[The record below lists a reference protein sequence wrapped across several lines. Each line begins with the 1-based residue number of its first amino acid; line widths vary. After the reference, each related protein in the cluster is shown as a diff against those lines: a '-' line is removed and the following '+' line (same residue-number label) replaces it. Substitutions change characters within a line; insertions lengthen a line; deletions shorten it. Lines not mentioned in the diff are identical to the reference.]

1 MTICK
6 YNANHHLL
14 YMYYNTEALKGHR
27 QRNNYLQCQLKILDK
42 IRNITLFLRQICEN
56 NVNFLILLINIYL
69 DMINNCHF
77 IYKNLFEKHKNN
89 TKGVRLYEKTGN
101 VIILDD
107 FVLL

>member
-1 MTICK
+1 
-6 YNANHHLL
+6 
-14 YMYYNTEALKGHR
+14 
-27 QRNNYLQCQLKILDK
+27 
-42 IRNITLFLRQICEN
+42 
-56 NVNFLILLINIYL
+56 
-69 DMINNCHF
+69 MINNCHF